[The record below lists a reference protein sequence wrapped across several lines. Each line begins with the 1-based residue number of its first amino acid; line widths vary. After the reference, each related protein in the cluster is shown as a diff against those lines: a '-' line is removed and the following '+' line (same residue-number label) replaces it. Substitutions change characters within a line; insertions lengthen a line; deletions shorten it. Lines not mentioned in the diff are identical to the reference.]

1 MLRSTNGKR
10 ISRRSTLR
18 FNHYLV
24 DVGAVEAFERAY
36 VVSQPGHINAGE
48 HHRGLALD
56 ASMAPDF
63 ARCG

>member
-36 VVSQPGHINAGE
+36 VVSQPGHIDTDE
-48 HHRGLALD
+48 HHRCLALG
-56 ASMAPDF
+56 ARMGLDF
-63 ARCG
+63 A